1 MATSRK
7 TRGTTEPRK
16 RLIIGISG
24 ASGAIYGIRLLE
36 LLRQTDIET
45 HLILTKSAQVTIAL
59 ETDRKVREVMEMADV
74 VHASADIS
82 ASISS
87 GSFRTLGMIVA
98 PCSMRSLAEIATGVT
113 SSLLTR
119 AADVTLK
126 ERRPLVLLVR
136 EAPFNLVH
144 LRNMVSAAEA
154 GAIIY
159 PPAPAFYARPESLE
173 QMIDHTI
180 GRVLDLFDIDLGVV
194 RRWNRP
200 TRSARDVVT
209 DEGKK

>member
-1 MATSRK
+1 MAK
-7 TRGTTEPRK
+7 AKPAAARK
-16 RLIIGISG
+16 RIIVGISG
-24 ASGAIYGIRLLE
+24 ASGAVYGIRLLE

-45 HLILTKSAQVTIAL
+45 HLILTRSAQVTIAL
-59 ETDRKVREVMEMADV
+59 ETERKVRDVLELADV
-74 VHASADIS
+74 VYASADIS

-144 LRNMVSAAEA
+144 LKNMVAAAEA

-180 GRVLDLFDIDLGVV
+180 GRMLDLFDIELGVV
-194 RRWNRP
+194 KRWTRP
-200 TRSARDVVT
+200 ARSARELVE
-209 DEGKK
+209 DEDKK

>member
-1 MATSRK
+1 MAK
-7 TRGTTEPRK
+7 TKPAVARK
-16 RLIIGISG
+16 RIIVGISG
-24 ASGAIYGIRLLE
+24 ASGAVYGIRLLE

-45 HLILTKSAQVTIAL
+45 HLILTRSAQVTIAL
-59 ETDRKVREVMEMADV
+59 ETERKVREVLELADV
-74 VHASADIS
+74 VYASADIS

-87 GSFRTLGMIVA
+87 GSYRTLGMIVA

-144 LRNMVSAAEA
+144 LKNMVAAAEA

-180 GRVLDLFDIDLGVV
+180 GRMLDLFDIELGVV
-194 RRWNRP
+194 KRWTRP
-200 TRSARDVVT
+200 ARSAQELVE
-209 DEGKK
+209 DEDKK

>member
-7 TRGTTEPRK
+7 GRSNEPRK

-36 LLRQTDIET
+36 LLKQTEIET
-45 HLILTKSAQVTIAL
+45 HLILTRSAQVTIAL
-59 ETDRKVREVMEMADV
+59 ETDRKVRDVMEMADV

-98 PCSMRSLAEIATGVT
+98 PCSMRSLAEISTGVT

-159 PPAPAFYARPESLE
+159 PPVPAFYAKPQSLE

-194 RRWNRP
+194 KRWNRP
-200 TRSARDVVT
+200 TRSARDVVA
-209 DEGKK
+209 DEGKT

>member
-1 MATSRK
+1 MAK
-7 TRGTTEPRK
+7 AKPAAARK
-16 RLIIGISG
+16 RIIVGISG
-24 ASGAIYGIRLLE
+24 ASGAVYGIRLLE

-45 HLILTKSAQVTIAL
+45 HLILTRSAQLTIAL
-59 ETDRKVREVMEMADV
+59 ETERKVRDVLELADV
-74 VHASADIS
+74 VYASADIS

-144 LRNMVSAAEA
+144 LKNMVAAAEA

-180 GRVLDLFDIDLGVV
+180 GRMLDLFDIELGVV
-194 RRWNRP
+194 KRWTRP
-200 TRSARDVVT
+200 ARSARELVE
-209 DEGKK
+209 DEDKK

>member
-1 MATSRK
+1 MAK
-7 TRGTTEPRK
+7 AKPAAARK
-16 RLIIGISG
+16 RIIVGISG
-24 ASGAIYGIRLLE
+24 ASGAVYGIRLLE

-45 HLILTKSAQVTIAL
+45 HLILTRSAQVTIAL
-59 ETDRKVREVMEMADV
+59 ETERKVREVLELADV
-74 VHASADIS
+74 VYASADIS

-144 LRNMVSAAEA
+144 LKNMVAAAEA

-180 GRVLDLFDIDLGVV
+180 GRMLDLFDIELGVV
-194 RRWNRP
+194 KRWTRP
-200 TRSARDVVT
+200 ARSAQELVE
-209 DEGKK
+209 DEDKK